1 MSRRRVG
8 TYLFKKVVFF
18 SEEFNDFAVKK
29 QNKIALKYNFKNHI
43 EKIRVQLNWQSSGLQ
58 NRWLGVRVSPPVHKG
73 KINDIVMQKLR
84 AYISDSYNELMN
96 KVSWPTWAELQSS
109 SIVVLVA
116 TLLFG
121 IVVFLIDSIFQGSLN
136 QIGRA
141 HV

>member
-1 MSRRRVG
+1 
-8 TYLFKKVVFF
+8 
-18 SEEFNDFAVKK
+18 
-29 QNKIALKYNFKNHI
+29 
-43 EKIRVQLNWQSSGLQ
+43 
-58 NRWLGVRVSPPVHKG
+58 
-73 KINDIVMQKLR
+73 MQKLR

-136 QIGRA
+136 LIYNLFS
-141 HV
+141 